1 MGFVKAFAVL
11 LVVLFSTPT
20 YAEVL
25 YKVSYGEQT
34 WWVLGT
40 IHIGEPDMQLSKQSE
55 QAFSESEE
63 VWFELS
69 PEELQRAALL
79 LFQQGASATTLSSQV
94 EPELWQ
100 RFETTLSE
108 HGIVAGA
115 FNNLEPW
122 LMEIMVLMQLALT
135 EGFDVEYGSE
145 AQLMQWAGAQNTPM
159 FGFETAQDQIDALR
173 TGSEQSVAEAIE
185 ELLESL
191 HNGAAEIAVLAD
203 AWRAG
208 DIQELMLLVR
218 ESMNERQL
226 DALLW
231 QRNLAWFAKLQ
242 TMLDE
247 TDSATRMIA
256 VGAAHLGDE
265 FGLLQLFH
273 DAGAEIKNYSTAAQ

>member
-1 MGFVKAFAVL
+1 MGFVKAFALL
-11 LVVLFSTPT
+11 LVVLFSAPS

-40 IHIGEPDMQLSKQSE
+40 IHIGEPDMQLSKQSK

-63 VWFELS
+63 VWLELS

-79 LFQQGASATTLSSQV
+79 LFQQGTSATTLSSQV

-100 RFETTLSE
+100 RFETTLLE
-108 HGIVAGA
+108 HGILAGA

-122 LMEIMVLMQLALT
+122 LMEVMVLMQLALT

-145 AQLMQWAGAQNTPM
+145 AQLMQWANAQYTPM
-159 FGFETAQDQIDALR
+159 FGFETAQDQINALR
-173 TGSEQSVAEAIE
+173 TGSKQSVTEAIE

-191 HNGAAEIAVLAD
+191 HNGAAEISVWAD

-218 ESMNERQL
+218 KSMNERQL

-247 TDSATRMIA
+247 NDSATRMIA
-256 VGAAHLGDE
+256 VGAAHLSDE
-265 FGLLQLFH
+265 FGLLQLFQ
-273 DAGAEIKNYSTAAQ
+273 DAGAEIKNYSSAVQ